1 MYAIFIFYIYMNMYI
16 YLRICKRVV
25 YILYYTIKINVVIMN
40 LQLIYEGKSKR
51 VYARDEDTL
60 IIEFKDDVTAA
71 DGAIK
76 AVALGKGVLTAR
88 VSAHLFKL
96 LDKAGIKT
104 HLIDYDGYRK
114 MFVRRLEIIPV
125 EVIVRNYAYGSLLK
139 RMPLYKPLQK
149 LEPPLI
155 EFHYKDDDLHDPL
168 VLEED
173 LIRTQVL
180 DFNILGY
187 IKRTSLKINEI
198 LLSFFSSKNLKF
210 VDIKLEFGISK
221 SKDIVLADEIS
232 GDTFRVLDENNN
244 HLDKE
249 IFRRT
254 KDVGLLLKAYLRLAK
269 IIEVNIDDVYPAN

>member
-1 MYAIFIFYIYMNMYI
+1 
-16 YLRICKRVV
+16 
-25 YILYYTIKINVVIMN
+25 MN

-76 AVALGKGVLTAR
+76 AIALGKGVLTAR
-88 VSAHLFKL
+88 ISTHLFKL

-114 MFVRRLEIIPV
+114 MLVRRLEIIPV

-139 RMPLYKPLQK
+139 RIPLYKPLQK

-180 DFNILGY
+180 DFNILDY
-187 IKRTSLKINEI
+187 IKKTSLKINEI

-269 IIEVNIDDVYPAN
+269 IIEVNIDDIYPAS